1 MPSYSRAEAAVQ
13 PLSPAE
19 ETLFRTWMRATR
31 LIRRAFD
38 EDLAR
43 EQRMSLAAYTVLTRL
58 SEAPERRL
66 RMGELA
72 AAAEMS
78 LSGMTRLVT
87 QLEELGFVVRCR
99 LESDGRGANAVLTD
113 RGFAR
118 LEEAYPAHLASVRRH
133 FADHFAGLDVAELT
147 RALEACADSASA

>member
-1 MPSYSRAEAAVQ
+1 MPSYSRPAQ
-13 PLSPAE
+13 PLTPAE
-19 ETLFRTWMRATR
+19 ETLFRTWLRAAR
-31 LIRRAFD
+31 LIHRAFD

-43 EQRMSLAAYTVLTRL
+43 EQRMSLHEYSVLMHL

-72 AAAEMS
+72 AAVEMS

-87 QLEELGFVVRCR
+87 QLERLGFVERCR

-118 LEEAYPAHLASVRRH
+118 LEEAYPTHLASVRRH
-133 FADHFAGLDVAELT
+133 FVDHLDGLDIAELT
-147 RALEACADSASA
+147 RALDACADSTSA